1 MFPSQPLKK
10 LKGEVMLL
18 HHPVV
23 VNEQQP
29 SVSGLIPASSIW
41 FTERVIFICVILDQI
56 KESMQNKFDLSQQW
70 INNPP
75 WVDEHPPLCFSSKN
89 NCTSIRNNVQ

>member
-18 HHPVV
+18 HHSVV

-29 SVSGLIPASSIW
+29 FVSGLIPAFQQSG
-41 FTERVIFICVILDQI
+41 LQ
-56 KESMQNKFDLSQQW
+56 KESFLDVS
-70 INNPP
+70 
-75 WVDEHPPLCFSSKN
+75 F
-89 NCTSIRNNVQ
+89 